1 MWEIPGI
8 SLHCN
13 NLPLNVFNSIKK
25 MYFIDCRQLIETM
38 MNIVGIDGQIFKV
51 YLNVLSKI
59 RVLTIF
65 SINHKPQPT
74 KTTVRSENCGLVCCC
89 CCCDERREM
98 WVCCVLWGTNRMD
111 EREGGPG
118 HTETKNIVISH
129 KVRRP
134 DIPTALYYCQAA
146 QPYQLHLPSLSVN
159 NQHLKNW
166 KHSANRTQLESSLY
180 KM

>member
-13 NLPLNVFNSIKK
+13 NLLLNVFNSIKK
-25 MYFIDCRQLIETM
+25 MYFIDCQQLIETM

-74 KTTVRSENCGLVCCC
+74 KTTVRSENCGLVCCY

-98 WVCCVLWGTNRMD
+98 WVCCEGPTGWMR
-111 EREGGPG
+111 ERGGRA
-118 HTETKNIVISH
+118 TL
-129 KVRRP
+129 R
-134 DIPTALYYCQAA
+134 Q
-146 QPYQLHLPSLSVN
+146 
-159 NQHLKNW
+159 
-166 KHSANRTQLESSLY
+166 RTSSSLTRWDAQISLLRFIIARQLSPTNSIY
-180 KM
+180 HHSQ